1 MASNVT
7 TVVGEDKAP
16 ITTLAIGEEH
26 VITTLV
32 GEQAQPHPDY
42 TAAAGSSSNEGPE
55 AQGSAT
61 TVVGE
66 SWNPAHISTLLGGE
80 ETVFTTL
87 AIGEEGGGGGYPA
100 TTLLGEGGG
109 GQQTTTLLG
118 EGGGGRPPITTT
130 VVGEEGPSTTTI
142 AGEGGPFGNY

>member
-42 TAAAGSSSNEGPE
+42 TKATASANSEGAAAQSR
-55 AQGSAT
+55 AT

-66 SWNPAHISTLLGGE
+66 SWNPEHISTLLGGE
-80 ETVFTTL
+80 ETIFTTL
-87 AIGEEGGGGGYPA
+87 AIGEE
-100 TTLLGEGGG
+100 
-109 GQQTTTLLG
+109 
-118 EGGGGRPPITTT
+118 GGGRPPITTT

-142 AGEGGPFGNY
+142 VGEGGPFGNY

>member
-42 TAAAGSSSNEGPE
+42 APATAGSSNEGPE

-66 SWNPAHISTLLGGE
+66 SWNPEHISTRLGGE
-80 ETVFTTL
+80 ETIFTTL
-87 AIGEEGGGGGYPA
+87 AIGEEGGGHGT
-100 TTLLGEGGG
+100 TTLLGEHGG
-109 GQQTTTLLG
+109 GQQATTLLG

-130 VVGEEGPSTTTI
+130 VVGEEGPSATTI
-142 AGEGGPFGNY
+142 VGEGGPFGHY